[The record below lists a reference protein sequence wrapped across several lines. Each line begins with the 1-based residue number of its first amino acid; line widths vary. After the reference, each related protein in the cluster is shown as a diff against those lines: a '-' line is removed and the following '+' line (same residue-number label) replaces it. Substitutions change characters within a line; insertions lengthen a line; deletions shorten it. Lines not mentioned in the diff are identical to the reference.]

1 MLNIPAGGCIG
12 TSGDH
17 YPQEAAR
24 CVYTDSW
31 TCKYLPGVKSAANIL
46 SPGGFVY
53 ECYLEHTPLGSASM
67 FCQLYC
73 PGWKEAEKRKLWNTT
88 RV

>member
-53 ECYLEHTPLGSASM
+53 ERYRTSNTRFWPLQICFVNYTA
-67 FCQLYC
+67 L
-73 PGWKEAEKRKLWNTT
+73 
-88 RV
+88 V

>member
-46 SPGGFVY
+46 SSGGFVY

-73 PGWKEAEKRKLWNTT
+73 PGLKDAENRKLWNTT